1 VGDGAAIRGGEEV
14 RERLATDIVV
24 TTCERLELL
33 RRTLQY
39 IWDRTV
45 TPYRLHVID
54 DASSNAAYLR
64 RLRDQGKVA
73 SVWLH
78 KRRVGISAHLRALER
93 ITRSDPV
100 IFTDD
105 DILCPRLEP
114 DWLARGLEAMEQ
126 FPKLGLL
133 ALNNPQCN
141 ARRSRGRTVPGN
153 PVTLCRN
160 VPGSFVFVRRA
171 VLATCHVA
179 DGTRSPVK
187 ALCRLAARR
196 GWRTGYLTH
205 VYCQH
210 IGSRSARTGKNLS
223 KLIELV
229 PATDSNTLEPPKG
242 FRR

>member
-1 VGDGAAIRGGEEV
+1 MI
-14 RERLATDIVV
+14 DIVV
-24 TTCERLELL
+24 TTCERLALL
-33 RRTLQY
+33 KQTLQY
-39 IWDRTV
+39 IWDRT
-45 TPYRLHVID
+45 TTSYRLHVID
-54 DASSNAAYLR
+54 DASTQGNAAYLR
-64 RLRDQGKVA
+64 ELWVKDQVA
-73 SVWLH
+73 SIWLH
-78 KRRVGISAHLRALER
+78 TRRVGIPAHLRAIEG
-93 ITRSDPV
+93 ITVSDPV
-100 IFTDD
+100 VFTDD

-126 FPKLGLL
+126 FPELGLL

-141 ARRSRGRTVPGN
+141 VGRRRGYTKRGK

-171 VLATCHVA
+171 VLAACHVA

-187 ALCRLAARR
+187 KMCKMAAAQ
-196 GWRTGYLTH
+196 GWQVGYLTH

-210 IGSRSARTGKNLS
+210 IGSKSVRTGENLS

-229 PATDSNTLEPPKG
+229 PAIDGDTLEPPKE